1 VKKNIVLS
9 VVFGLILVC
18 YYPVE
23 AQQPTKV
30 RKIGFLSQAGIFP
43 VNFETFRQGMREL
56 GYIEGQNVV
65 IEYRTA
71 EQAARLTEL
80 AKELVQQKVEVI
92 VASGPAAR
100 PAKMA
105 TETIPIVFNFSGDPV
120 EAGFIDSLARPGRNM
135 TGVTQL
141 AFELVGKRLEILKE
155 AVPGVSRVGVLAS
168 PLHAGEQRELRET
181 QSTARG
187 LGTALQ
193 YNQVKNTSEVGA
205 AFDTIIKEKANALL
219 VFPDPVTNAHQMQIV
234 EFAVKHQLSSMFGRK
249 EPVEAGGLMSYGP
262 NLEELYRRIP
272 VHVDKI
278 LKGTKPA
285 DIPVEQPMKFELVIN
300 LKTAKQIGLTMPP
313 NLLARADKIIR

>member
-1 VKKNIVLS
+1 
-9 VVFGLILVC
+9 
-18 YYPVE
+18 
-23 AQQPTKV
+23 
-30 RKIGFLSQAGIFP
+30 
-43 VNFETFRQGMREL
+43 MREL

-193 YNQVKNTSEVGA
+193 YNQVKNTSEV
-205 AFDTIIKEKANALL
+205 

-249 EPVEAGGLMSYGP
+249 EPVEAGGLM
-262 NLEELYRRIP
+262 
-272 VHVDKI
+272 
-278 LKGTKPA
+278 
-285 DIPVEQPMKFELVIN
+285 
-300 LKTAKQIGLTMPP
+300 
-313 NLLARADKIIR
+313 